1 MPRVFEINVQAG
13 RTFNNPYE
21 SYSNLRPGLTVRA
34 EIHEGEDWEAVAR
47 ELQVRAE
54 VLMDERKRQ
63 MLAELDQRAGVREL
77 AAAEDQGDCAGGE
90 S

>member
-13 RTFNNPYE
+13 RTFNHPYE
-21 SYSNLRPGLTVRA
+21 SYSNLRPGLTVRV
-34 EIHEGEDWEAVAR
+34 EVHEGADWEAVAR

-54 VLMDERKRQ
+54 VLMDDRKRQ
-63 MLAELDQRAGVREL
+63 MLAELDQRAGLREV
-77 AAAEDQGDCAGGE
+77 AGAEDGGDTGGE